1 MQVKQENSMHSIE
14 VTEEPV
20 FSPLLRHYTLQEF
33 WALAEPEDRYHYDLI
48 GGLLFMVPPPAPPHC
63 SLDSRLNRSLV
74 EFLLTNRLEGEVHHP
89 RAAIYIDAEMG
100 TYLEPDMM
108 FVSETLGQQM
118 GQKRT
123 SADIVFEYASKST
136 AVYDRT
142 TKAHTYLALGVRE
155 LWIVDSSTTTIEV
168 RQAIAPKGK
177 AAWEVRRY
185 SQGDWAESN
194 VLPGWRVSVDELF
207 EGLTEE

>member
-14 VTEEPV
+14 VAEEPF
-20 FSPLLRHYTLQEF
+20 FSPLLRRYTLQEF

-48 GGLLFMVPPPAPPHC
+48 GGLLFMVPPPAPPHG

-74 EFLLTNRLEGEVHHP
+74 EFLITNRLEGEVHHP
-89 RAAIYIDAEMG
+89 REAIYRDQEMG

-123 SADIVFEYASKST
+123 SADIVFEYTSKST
-136 AVYDRT
+136 AVFDRT
-142 TKAHTYLALGVRE
+142 TKADTYLALGVRE
-155 LWIVDSSTTTIEV
+155 LWIADSSTMVVEV
-168 RQAIAPKGK
+168 RQAVAPEGK
-177 AAWEVRRY
+177 LAWEVRRY

-207 EGLTEE
+207 GGLTAE